1 MSAPHAP
8 SPAASAVVPKP
19 DTGSAEPATAKS
31 GPLHAILDSLNQL
44 VEDASVPRN
53 IRRGA
58 QAAREELN
66 KPRVALDVR
75 VASAVYVLDDLAND
89 PNLPTHGRTAIWSI
103 ISSLES
109 LQ

>member
-1 MSAPHAP
+1 MSP
-8 SPAASAVVPKP
+8 SPPGSDSVAAASAVATVGLEPP
-19 DTGSAEPATAKS
+19 EVQRIFESLAELA
-31 GPLHAILDSLNQL
+31 
-44 VEDASVPRN
+44 EDASVPRN

-58 QAAREELN
+58 QAARDELT

-75 VASAVYVLDDLAND
+75 IASAVYVLDDLAND

-103 ISSLES
+103 ISNLES

>member
-1 MSAPHAP
+1 MTP
-8 SPAASAVVPKP
+8 SPPAAPGGGSAASP
-19 DTGSAEPATAKS
+19 PAGADLD
-31 GPLHAILDSLNQL
+31 PPALQQVFDSLADL
-44 VEDASVPRN
+44 AEDSTVPRN

-58 QAAREELN
+58 QSAREALL

-75 VASAVYVLDDLAND
+75 IASAVYVLDDLAND

-109 LQ
+109 LP

>member
-1 MSAPHAP
+1 MTP
-8 SPAASAVVPKP
+8 SPPAAGSVASPSPVPVGISL
-19 DTGSAEPATAKS
+19 DTPEVQR
-31 GPLHAILDSLNQL
+31 IYDSLAEL
-44 VEDASVPRN
+44 ADDATVPRN

-58 QAAREELN
+58 QSARDELA

-75 VASAVYVLDDLAND
+75 IASAVYVLDDLAND

>member
-1 MSAPHAP
+1 MNS
-8 SPAASAVVPKP
+8 VPP
-19 DTGSAEPATAKS
+19 PTSAEPAAPVAGETPELARIFAS
-31 GPLHAILDSLNQL
+31 LDELADD
-44 VEDASVPRN
+44 VSVPRN

-58 QAAREELN
+58 KSAKDELS
-66 KPRVALDVR
+66 KPRVALDMR
-75 VASAVYVLDDLAND
+75 IAGAVYVLDDLAND

>member
-1 MSAPHAP
+1 MTVQSTAPTTGSAAAP
-8 SPAASAVVPKP
+8 SPGLH
-19 DTGSAEPATAKS
+19 DGETPA
-31 GPLHAILDSLNQL
+31 LHRIVESLAQLADDS
-44 VEDASVPRN
+44 SVPRN
-53 IRRGA
+53 VRRGA
-58 QAAREELN
+58 QSAKEELA

-75 VASAVYVLDDLAND
+75 IASAVYVLDDLAND

>member
-1 MSAPHAP
+1 VTPNA
-8 SPAASAVVPKP
+8 PAASGSSVATPPSTSTGVDAPAVQRVFE
-19 DTGSAEPATAKS
+19 SLAELAD
-31 GPLHAILDSLNQL
+31 DS
-44 VEDASVPRN
+44 SVPRN

-58 QAAREELN
+58 QSARDALS

-75 VASAVYVLDDLAND
+75 IASAVYVLDDLAND

-109 LQ
+109 IQ

>member
-1 MSAPHAP
+1 MSPPASASAPR
-8 SPAASAVVPKP
+8 SPEVVPP
-19 DTGSAEPATAKS
+19 STPVAVPASPELARVVE
-31 GPLHAILDSLNQL
+31 SLTQL
-44 VEDASVPRN
+44 ADDLSVPRN

-58 QAAREELN
+58 QSAKDELA

-75 VASAVYVLDDLAND
+75 IASAVYALDDLAND

>member
-1 MSAPHAP
+1 MTGPASAPGAG
-8 SPAASAVVPKP
+8 SAVAPVPAP
-19 DTGSAEPATAKS
+19 AEAEFPA
-31 GPLHAILDSLNQL
+31 LHRIVESLGQL
-44 VEDASVPRN
+44 ADDPSVPRN
-53 IRRGA
+53 VRRGA
-58 QAAREELN
+58 QSAKEELA

-75 VASAVYVLDDLAND
+75 IASAVYVLDDLAND

>member
-1 MSAPHAP
+1 MNASRASP
-8 SPAASAVVPKP
+8 SDAASAPTVV
-19 DTGSAEPATAKS
+19 AEETPELQRIFESISELA
-31 GPLHAILDSLNQL
+31 D
-44 VEDASVPRN
+44 DASVPRN

-58 QAAREELN
+58 QNAKDELS
-66 KPRVALDVR
+66 KPRVPRDVR
-75 VASAVYVLDDLAND
+75 IASAVYVLDDLAND

>member
-1 MSAPHAP
+1 MTAPHSATDVGSEVAAP
-8 SPAASAVVPKP
+8 AVAEVDASAFRRIV
-19 DTGSAEPATAKS
+19 
-31 GPLHAILDSLNQL
+31 DSLVQL
-44 VEDASVPRN
+44 VDDSSVPRN
-53 IRRGA
+53 VRRGA
-58 QAAREELN
+58 QSAKDELS

-75 VASAVYVLDDLAND
+75 IASAVYVLDDLAND

>member
-1 MSAPHAP
+1 MTPAPPASTSAAV
-8 SPAASAVVPKP
+8 PAAPAPPGLEVPAVRRVFE
-19 DTGSAEPATAKS
+19 SLAELAD
-31 GPLHAILDSLNQL
+31 DS
-44 VEDASVPRN
+44 SVPRN

-58 QAAREELN
+58 QSARDALS

-75 VASAVYVLDDLAND
+75 IASAVYVLDDLAND

-109 LQ
+109 IQ

>member
-1 MSAPHAP
+1 M
-8 SPAASAVVPKP
+8 SPATEPSTETVDDAPLRSPALSVDEQRRALDRALDALSQLAD
-19 DTGSAEPATAKS
+19 DT
-31 GPLHAILDSLNQL
+31 
-44 VEDASVPRN
+44 SVPRN

-58 QAAREELN
+58 QAAREGLA
-66 KPRVALDVR
+66 KSRAALDVR
-75 VASAVYVLDDLAND
+75 IATAVGALDELAND